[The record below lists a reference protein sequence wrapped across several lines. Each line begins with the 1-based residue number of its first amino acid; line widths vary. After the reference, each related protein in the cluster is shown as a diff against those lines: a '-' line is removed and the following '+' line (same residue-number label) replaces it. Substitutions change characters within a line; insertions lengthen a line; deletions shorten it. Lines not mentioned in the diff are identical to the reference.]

1 MLKTLKELK
10 SPILFNLSHSAVET
24 GCRKRQELFDSHGKS
39 CTALSLTWLPLKCPV
54 TCPHTVILLHT
65 SLINKH
71 LCSRTP
77 PPEYQSQIQMEV
89 LVSQKTLKDWKTCH
103 KLGRGPSPKLR
114 DPVSHSSNPV
124 TPHQRQGQ
132 VTMGFRTH

>member
-1 MLKTLKELK
+1 MKWKDTMIHVTEQLITCIFLK
-10 SPILFNLSHSAVET
+10 
-24 GCRKRQELFDSHGKS
+24 
-39 CTALSLTWLPLKCPV
+39 
-54 TCPHTVILLHT
+54 

-114 DPVSHSSNPV
+114 EPVSHSSNPV

>member
-10 SPILFNLSHSAVET
+10 SPILFNLSHSAAEA

-54 TCPHTVILLHT
+54 TCPTHSHPVTYEL
-65 SLINKH
+65 NKH

-89 LVSQKTLKDWKTCH
+89 LVSQKTLKDWKICH

-114 DPVSHSSNPV
+114 EPVSHSSNPV